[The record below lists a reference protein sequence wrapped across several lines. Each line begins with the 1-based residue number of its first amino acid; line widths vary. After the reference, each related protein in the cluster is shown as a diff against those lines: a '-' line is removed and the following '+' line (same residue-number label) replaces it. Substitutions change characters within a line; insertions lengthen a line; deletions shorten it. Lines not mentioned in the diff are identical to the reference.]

1 MFYKC
6 SALTSIVFPQT
17 VNFSKC
23 EKIDCM
29 FQSCTNLTNITI
41 PNFYADAVKDITN
54 LFSGDNKII
63 TLSGTNF
70 LKNLGKGYTST
81 TANYSYYKL
90 VATMTTLSH
99 DSIML
104 IINNVYDLNL
114 TYNVSGGGT
123 LKTQG
128 LNFGSTNLAK
138 LTNEEKAIAT
148 AKG

>member
-1 MFYKC
+1 MFYMC

-17 VNFSKC
+17 VDFSKC
-23 EKIDCM
+23 KQINRM
-29 FQSCTNLTNITI
+29 FQDCTNLTTITI
-41 PNFYADAVKDITN
+41 PNFYADAVNDISS
-54 LFSGDNKII
+54 LFLDDNKIN
-63 TLSGTNF
+63 TLNVTYF

-81 TANYSYYKL
+81 TANYSNYKL
-90 VATMTTLSH
+90 IATMTTLSH

-123 LKTQG
+123 LRTQG